1 MQAIQNLTP
10 ADIRLPRSRPWKI
23 ATMREL
29 ASVELREHFSLD
41 QTTAWMV
48 DYQCRAS
55 NSGSNLGWCHACSDR
70 CHGTRSCTAPS
81 STSVQFKLYWY
92 VTSSV
97 CLQNNLGMCGS
108 GHVRPRPRPMHNWAT
123 PPGLLLER
131 SNSKNKSITVS
142 NGTVNTTQQMPQPC
156 SAVSFPGTQ
165 KSEGIP
171 ALAREVRWAR
181 GFQNEILDF
190 DSD

>member
-1 MQAIQNLTP
+1 
-10 ADIRLPRSRPWKI
+10 
-23 ATMREL
+23 MREL

-41 QTTAWMV
+41 PTTAWMV

-55 NSGSNLGWCHACSDR
+55 NSASNLGWCHACSDR

-142 NGTVNTTQQMPQPC
+142 NGTVNTTQQMQHCVVPWY
-156 SAVSFPGTQ
+156 SKIWRNASFF
-165 KSEGIP
+165 EGSSLGQEFP
-171 ALAREVRWAR
+171 KYNSRFRLW
-181 GFQNEILDF
+181 LKY
-190 DSD
+190 